1 MLKFFF
7 NRFSIMVKISEAA
20 GFLLLLWLGRK
31 IFFFEAST
39 SSKILF
45 VCTASLYLFIRTCAM
60 IHWHRDAKRFT
71 GIELQF
77 KKALVPVA
85 YIMTIFNAA
94 ALVASLTPFLAAEFL
109 LLLFMAHV
117 NVILLWLF
125 WKDDETLPAASL
137 SKRSNS

>member
-7 NRFSIMVKISEAA
+7 NRFSVMVKISETA
-20 GFLLLLWLGRK
+20 GFLLLLWLGKK
-31 IFFFEAST
+31 IFFLEASA
-39 SSKILF
+39 SSKVLF
-45 VCTASLYLFIRTCAM
+45 LCIAFLYLFIRACAM

-77 KKALVPVA
+77 KKTLVPVA

-94 ALVASLTPFLAAEFL
+94 ALVADPTPFLAAEFL

-117 NVILLWLF
+117 NAILLWLF
-125 WKDDETLPAASL
+125 WKDDETLPVASL
-137 SKRSNS
+137 SKRSN